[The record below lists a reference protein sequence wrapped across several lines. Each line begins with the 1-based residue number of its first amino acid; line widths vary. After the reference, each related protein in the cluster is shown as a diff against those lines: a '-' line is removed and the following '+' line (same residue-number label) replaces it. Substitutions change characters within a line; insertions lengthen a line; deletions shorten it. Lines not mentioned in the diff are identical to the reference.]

1 MHGHR
6 ARKRFGQHF
15 LSDQTVIESLL
26 DCINPLEGEHLI
38 EIGPG
43 LGALTDGL
51 LQRTPSITAIELDRD
66 LASRLQQ
73 RYNSEQLNLIQAD
86 ALRVDWEALLGERS
100 ARLVGNL
107 PYNISSPLLVR
118 LTQCCQGVIDQHF
131 MLQREV
137 VQRIVATGG
146 THYGRLGILL
156 QAFYHCESV
165 LDVPPGAF
173 TPPPRVESAV
183 VRMIPLP
190 KPLVPDAKQLST
202 LLVTAF
208 SQRRKMLRGTLL
220 PWLEQKGIDGSAID
234 PQARAEQVS
243 RDIYYALAT
252 EMAHLNKNESR

>member
-1 MHGHR
+1 VSGSRKPKTTRASSNAMHGHR

-107 PYNISSPLLVR
+107 PAF
-118 LTQCCQGVIDQHF
+118 H
-131 MLQREV
+131 
-137 VQRIVATGG
+137 VATRSRAADCRNRRHSLWPFGYIASG
-146 THYGRLGILL
+146 
-156 QAFYHCESV
+156 V
-165 LDVPPGAF
+165 LSLRKRTRCAAW
-173 TPPPRVESAV
+173 RVH
-183 VRMIPLP
+183 
-190 KPLVPDAKQLST
+190 ST
-202 LLVTAF
+202 TQ
-208 SQRRKMLRGTLL
+208 S
-220 PWLEQKGIDGSAID
+220 
-234 PQARAEQVS
+234 
-243 RDIYYALAT
+243 
-252 EMAHLNKNESR
+252 